1 MSGCHNKYITL
12 KNKTMN
18 SYIRTFLT
26 IAMCSACART
36 LAQSLSLQQCQQL
49 ATDNNLELK
58 AAERKVERAKALQG
72 TAWDIER
79 TNLSLSQD
87 PTSGG
92 SPDNAIALSQ
102 NIEFP
107 TVYAARHKQMKAE
120 TKAEESL
127 RNVTRLQ
134 TMSDIAAVYWQLVYC
149 RERIGILAKQ
159 DSVLQRYASLAR
171 KRYKAGETR
180 QLEQLAANRML
191 RENALELDAA
201 KSDYSICQRQL
212 ASLIGTGDDINPAD
226 AKLSP
231 IDYKPQSY
239 VYAATAEGEL
249 AYDRLTV
256 ADKALDVAKSGY
268 APSLSLT
275 LKNQLVISGWDP
287 YHENR
292 ARYAGG
298 NFMGF
303 EVGIG
308 IPLFYGAAKAKVKA
322 ARKER
327 EIAEIDMHRQQ
338 LARQNDY
345 DAALARYNSA
355 LNRMQYYMRQ
365 GAADAAET
373 ERLGTMEYENGEI
386 SYIEYVNALQESID
400 AQLRR
405 AAAIN
410 DYNQAVVTLKRIA
423 GE

>member
-1 MSGCHNKYITL
+1 MNTYIT
-12 KNKTMN
+12 
-18 SYIRTFLT
+18 TFLT
-26 IAMCSACART
+26 IAMCSACSVT

-49 ATDNNLELK
+49 AMDNNLELK
-58 AAERKVERAKALQG
+58 ASERKVERAKALQG

-102 NIEFP
+102 DIELP
-107 TVYAARHKQMKAE
+107 TVYAARHRQMKAE
-120 TKAEESL
+120 TRAEESL

-134 TMSDIAAVYWQLVYC
+134 IMNDIAAVYWQLVYC
-149 RERIGILAKQ
+149 RERMDIISKQ
-159 DSVLQRYASLAR
+159 DSILQRYASLAM
-171 KRYKAGETR
+171 KRYKAGEAR
-180 QLEQLAANRML
+180 QLEQLTANRMM

-201 KSDYSICQRQL
+201 KVDYSICQRQL
-212 ASLIGTGDDINPAD
+212 ATLVGTGDDIVPAD
-226 AKLSP
+226 TKLCP
-231 IDYKPQSY
+231 VEYQPRSY

-256 ADKALDVAKSGY
+256 ADKALGVAKSGY

-275 LKNQLVISGWDP
+275 LKNQLVIGGWDP

-308 IPLFYGAAKAKVKA
+308 IPLFYGATKAKVKA

-327 EIAEIDMHRQQ
+327 EIAEMDMHRQQ

-345 DAALARYNSA
+345 DAALARYTSA
-355 LNRMQYYMRQ
+355 LNRMQYYERQ

-373 ERLGTMEYENGEI
+373 ARLGTLEYENGEI

-400 AQLRR
+400 TQLKR

-410 DYNQAVVTLKRIA
+410 DYNQTVVALKRIA